1 MFCSECGFWVRQSY
15 AYCPGCGKQL
25 GNLENSPVSNIT
37 TTAPQSLASAANRS
51 HSFLGRP
58 EQDLGSSTTPTV
70 AAPSSN
76 PLKRPLTF
84 EQFNVKKSEE
94 RQGLSFRAGKSKSK
108 LKANKHS
115 HPSGGVDD
123 VTINIGIMVAKPD
136 GKVDPV
142 RGKGLPLKIKKTA
155 KSDEVL
161 QAAIKKR
168 VDFDRSFHSD
178 YLYRLLYPVGQE
190 VVNLPGSNE
199 PFSLLK
205 YKEALGKTFA
215 RLTFYL
221 GYNEA
226 NATCNSDDDD
236 ATSSPFDFD
245 DDINDFLAT
254 TDSTNPALNNI
265 LTTNANAANSGV
277 NGLLAT
283 SITTGISTSQG
294 TEIRDELILPASSSH
309 DR

>member
-1 MFCSECGFWVRQSY
+1 MFCPECGFWVRQSY

-25 GNLENSPVSNIT
+25 ATLGSSPISYAST
-37 TTAPQSLASAANRS
+37 TSPQSAASAAN
-51 HSFLGRP
+51 HSVLGP
-58 EQDLGSSTTPTV
+58 LQQDPGSSTAPT
-70 AAPSSN
+70 AAAASN

-84 EQFNVKKSEE
+84 KQFNVKKSEE
-94 RQGLSFRAGKSKSK
+94 RQGLSFRASKSKSK
-108 LKANKHS
+108 SKANKHS
-115 HPSGGVDD
+115 HPSGAVAED
-123 VTINIGIMVAKPD
+123 VTINIGIMVAKVD

-142 RGKGLPLKIKKTA
+142 RGKGLPLKIKKNA
-155 KSDEVL
+155 RSDEIL

-168 VDFDRSFHSD
+168 IDFDRSFRSD
-178 YLYRLLYPVGQE
+178 YLYRLLYPDGQE

-215 RLTFYL
+215 RLTLYL

-226 NATCNSDDDD
+226 NVIYNSDDDD
-236 ATSSPFDFD
+236 ATSSPLDLD

-254 TDSTNPALNNI
+254 ADSANPALNNI
-265 LTTNANAANSGV
+265 LTTNTNAARSNV
-277 NGLLAT
+277 NGLLAMN
-283 SITTGISTSQG
+283 IRTGINASEGS
-294 TEIRDELILPASSSH
+294 ENRDELILPISGLH